1 MHAHILVEVAGSQS
15 VIHRPV
21 PVIRHRCVDRQRTIL
36 GSCSYMNLGQVGRA
50 LFVFISAALLYTHA
64 VASSREN
71 RCGWLQNPTPA
82 NWWLDDKDGSWT
94 LSVMG
99 GRPVPGFDDL
109 PDMTSGDWVVTNA
122 GGHGY
127 GCACIDMD
135 VDKGTGKVVRLHS
148 AKVLPLR
155 RCKADRSLPPP

>member
-1 MHAHILVEVAGSQS
+1 MVNESNKPSVGIFSVMCFRQVVRASFVYILITSFG
-15 VIHRPV
+15 
-21 PVIRHRCVDRQRTIL
+21 
-36 GSCSYMNLGQVGRA
+36 
-50 LFVFISAALLYTHA
+50 THA
-64 VASSREN
+64 VAGTRGS

-99 GRPVPGFDDL
+99 DSPVPGFDDL

-135 VDKGTGKVVRLHS
+135 VDKGTGKALRLYS
-148 AKVLPLR
+148 AKLLPLK
-155 RCKADRSLPPP
+155 RCKTDRSLPPP

>member
-1 MHAHILVEVAGSQS
+1 MNFRHLV
-15 VIHRPV
+15 
-21 PVIRHRCVDRQRTIL
+21 
-36 GSCSYMNLGQVGRA
+36 RA
-50 LFVFISAALLYTHA
+50 FLVCISIASWGTHA
-64 VASSREN
+64 AAGTREN

-99 GRPVPGFDDL
+99 DRPVPGLDDL

-135 VDKGTGKVVRLHS
+135 VDRGARKVIRLYS
-148 AKVLPLR
+148 AKVLPLK
-155 RCKADRSLPPP
+155 RCKTDRSLPSP

>member
-1 MHAHILVEVAGSQS
+1 MPR
-15 VIHRPV
+15 VI
-21 PVIRHRCVDRQRTIL
+21 DRKKIVWEP
-36 GSCSYMNLGQVGRA
+36 SFFMNLGQVVRA
-50 LFVFISAALLYTHA
+50 FSVCISVAFLYTHA
-64 VASSREN
+64 VASTREN

-99 GRPVPGFDDL
+99 ERPVPGFDDL
-109 PDMTSGDWVVTNA
+109 PDMTSGEWVVTNA

-135 VDKGTGKVVRLHS
+135 VDESTGKVVRLYS
-148 AKVLPLR
+148 AKVLSLK
-155 RCKADRSLPPP
+155 RCKTDRSLPPP

>member
-1 MHAHILVEVAGSQS
+1 
-15 VIHRPV
+15 
-21 PVIRHRCVDRQRTIL
+21 
-36 GSCSYMNLGQVGRA
+36 MNLGQLVRA
-50 LFVFISAALLYTHA
+50 FTACLA
-64 VASSREN
+64 VALCSHAAAGTREK

-99 GRPVPGFDDL
+99 ERPVPGFDNL
-109 PDMTSGDWVVTNA
+109 PDLTSRDWVVINA
-122 GGHGY
+122 GEHGY

-135 VDKGTGKVVRLHS
+135 VDKGTGKVVRLYS
-148 AKVLPLR
+148 AKALPLK

>member
-1 MHAHILVEVAGSQS
+1 
-15 VIHRPV
+15 
-21 PVIRHRCVDRQRTIL
+21 
-36 GSCSYMNLGQVGRA
+36 MNLGQVVRA
-50 LFVFISAALLYTHA
+50 FFVCISAALLCSHA
-64 VASSREN
+64 AATTREK

-99 GRPVPGFDDL
+99 ERPVPGFDNL
-109 PDMTSGDWVVTNA
+109 PDMSSGDWVVTNA

-135 VDKGTGKVVRLHS
+135 VDKGAGTVVRLYS
-148 AKVLPLR
+148 AKVLPLK
-155 RCKADRSLPPP
+155 RCKADRSLPLP